1 MVSVSKLNY
10 RQVWEAHKGEFSRLV
25 QIPSMYDAESAG
37 PETPYGIPV
46 YRALGYMKELC
57 RQEGFQITEYDGA
70 AFAASWGTGERID
83 IVSHLDVVG
92 VTDDWEEY
100 PFSGSIH
107 DGYVH
112 GRGTQDMKSGA
123 YLTFLALKLIK
134 DSGIVPKKEIR
145 LVYGTD
151 EERTMDDMRLYVT
164 KAGLPAFSFTPDGTF
179 PMVNGEKGA
188 LMWIMEG
195 DYTGFVR
202 SLSGGIQP
210 NVIPPEAVAAVDF
223 HDAGLAARTAQSLGI
238 DAAFEVLPEA
248 LQIRVKGK
256 AAHASRPESGRNAV
270 TDLFR
275 LLAALSGEEM
285 LCRIASCFGDAHGQ
299 GAGMGYDIS
308 PMGKLSLSPGIVEIT
323 NGRIRFWIDCR
334 YPYGVGSDT
343 LTGILSAHFPEYD
356 VALSYDA
363 PPTFTPEDDPYILAL
378 KTAYRAATGRA
389 CTASISG
396 GVSYAKVFGH
406 CVTFGALAE
415 GSENLTHQKNEKISE
430 SDCIAAL
437 EIYHNAIKNL
447 MEVAK

>member
-1 MVSVSKLNY
+1 MVSVSSLNY
-10 RQVWEAHKGEFSRLV
+10 AQIWEAHKGAFSRLV
-25 QIPSMYDAESAG
+25 QIPSVYDAETAG
-37 PETPYGIPV
+37 SETPYGIPV
-46 YRALGYMKELC
+46 YQALTYMKELC
-57 RQEGFQITEYDGA
+57 RREGFQITEYDGA

-92 VTDDWEEY
+92 VTDDWEED

-134 DSGIVPKKEIR
+134 DSGIVPNKEIR

-164 KAGLPAFSFTPDGTF
+164 KAGLPAFAFTPDGTF

-195 DYTGFVR
+195 DYTGFIR

-210 NVIPPEAVAAVDF
+210 NVIPPEAVAVVDF
-223 HDAGLAARTAQSLGI
+223 GDAALASRKAQLLGI
-238 DAAFEVLPEA
+238 DAAFAVLPEG

-256 AAHASRPESGRNAV
+256 AAHASRPESGRNAA

-275 LLAALSGEEM
+275 LLAALSGEAI
-285 LCRIASCFGDAHGQ
+285 LCRIASCFGDAHGR
-299 GAGMGYDIS
+299 GAGMDYDIS
-308 PMGKLSLSPGIVEIT
+308 PMGKLSLSPGIVEIAD
-323 NGRIRFWIDCR
+323 GRIRFWIDCR

-343 LTGILSAHFPEYD
+343 LTQILSERFPEYT
-356 VALSYDA
+356 VTLPYDA

-378 KTAYRAATGRA
+378 KTAYRTATGRA
-389 CTASISG
+389 CTTSISG

-437 EIYHNAIKNL
+437 GIYHNAIKNL
-447 MEVAK
+447 IEVTK

>member
-92 VTDDWEEY
+92 VTDDWEED

-134 DSGIVPKKEIR
+134 GSGIVPKKEIR

-151 EERTMDDMRLYVT
+151 EERTMDDMRLYVA

-188 LMWIMEG
+188 LMWIVEG

-275 LLAALSGEEM
+275 LLAALSGE
-285 LCRIASCFGDAHGQ
+285 
-299 GAGMGYDIS
+299 
-308 PMGKLSLSPGIVEIT
+308 
-323 NGRIRFWIDCR
+323 DCR